1 MLKSKNSPLLLF
13 SKQMHSP
20 RDKRKSPTPRQKHA
34 KKTTNELETEEVPP
48 QDKAHTKK
56 THWWVRDKSPTPR
69 QCTHKKRPTDELAGS
84 LPVLSQFFGMFVQV
98 HDSFA
103 NATGLQTLTAD
114 DGELQQQ
121 AHPHQ
126 QYEHQPPSRYHWPSV
141 AHCGSLGTAP
151 RSMQWSNSHMNS
163 SSTPNLWL
171 PKELARFCTY
181 IYYNIKTSKTQT
193 HVCLHI
199 SPLQSP

>member
-1 MLKSKNSPLLLF
+1 
-13 SKQMHSP
+13 
-20 RDKRKSPTPRQKHA
+20 
-34 KKTTNELETEEVPP
+34 
-48 QDKAHTKK
+48 
-56 THWWVRDKSPTPR
+56 
-69 QCTHKKRPTDELAGS
+69 
-84 LPVLSQFFGMFVQV
+84 MFVQV

-181 IYYNIKTSKTQT
+181 IYHYMTPSKLQRHKHMCAYTFHPYKHLTITLEASDKHLTLSLKVKHLYIDLVKHLYINLANIWPYKHLTN
-193 HVCLHI
+193 I
-199 SPLQSP
+199 